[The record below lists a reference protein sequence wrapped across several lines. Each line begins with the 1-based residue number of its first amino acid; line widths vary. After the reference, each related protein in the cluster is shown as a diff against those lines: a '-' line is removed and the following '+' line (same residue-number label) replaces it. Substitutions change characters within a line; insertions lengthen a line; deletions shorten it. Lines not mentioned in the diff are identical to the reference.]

1 MRSRRWA
8 AWVNPSLSRKQK
20 SNTEGIDLEDRTSL
34 ISDLRSQIF
43 TGSDLAGPAA
53 VPAGA
58 SPARR
63 RHRMVN
69 TSDAGSS
76 ALEAS
81 TFGGRMPAG
90 SGDLAIETHGI
101 TPVPEDN
108 RYGTPRRLFPVWF
121 DPQMNMTGVFT
132 GSLAIVFGLGF
143 WLGLLAMVIG
153 TLLGSLPVAYLS
165 TWGPRTG
172 TGQLPA
178 SRMAFGATV
187 VLPAIVQWLSS
198 IAWDGLVGLFGGEA
212 LSTLL
217 HIPFWVGVLIVLAL
231 QGAVGIFGYEL
242 IHRVEAVMTVV
253 LVITFAVLTIKLLGG
268 NHQIVTP
275 PTVHH
280 GALAGS
286 FVLEVTVA
294 LSLAISWASYASDY
308 SRYLPPST
316 PRKPVFWYSLGGIVL
331 GYICIQAIGI
341 AGAKALG
348 AETAVGVR
356 DIMGGGFLG
365 ALALVV
371 IALASIGSNVMNDY
385 SGSLAL
391 QTVGVRVRRPISA
404 LVVTVIAFFL
414 ILWMHGGD
422 TASRFENVLLFV
434 GYWIPA
440 FVAIVTVDWL
450 YRLRGRNSINPAQES
465 TVRADAIVAVIAFV
479 LAFGAAVPFMNTSI
493 IVGPVAKAWHGADV
507 AYYVNFLVAAI
518 IYGGYRA
525 WRHRAAAPA
534 AALGTPAHTL
544 GGG

>member
-1 MRSRRWA
+1 
-8 AWVNPSLSRKQK
+8 
-20 SNTEGIDLEDRTSL
+20 
-34 ISDLRSQIF
+34 
-43 TGSDLAGPAA
+43 
-53 VPAGA
+53 
-58 SPARR
+58 
-63 RHRMVN
+63 MVHK
-69 TSDAGSS
+69 SDAGSS

-90 SGDLAIETHGI
+90 SGDMAIETHGI

-108 RYGTPRRLFPVWF
+108 RYGTPWRLFTVWF
-121 DPQMNMTGVFT
+121 APQLTMTGVFT

-143 WLGLLAMVIG
+143 WLGLLAMIIG
-153 TLLGSLPVAYLS
+153 TVLGSLPVAYLS

-212 LSTLL
+212 VSVLL
-217 HIPFWVGVLIVLAL
+217 HVPFWVGVLVVLAL
-231 QGAVGIFGYEL
+231 QGIVGIFGYEL

-253 LVITFAVLTIKLLGG
+253 LIITFAVLTIKLLSG

-275 PTVHH
+275 PAVHH
-280 GALAGS
+280 GDLAGA
-286 FVLEVTVA
+286 FILEVTVA

-308 SRYLPPST
+308 SRYLPSST

-331 GYICIQAIGI
+331 SYICIQAIGI

-348 AETAVGVR
+348 AETAEGVR
-356 DIMGGGFLG
+356 SVMGGGFLG
-365 ALALVV
+365 VLALIV
-371 IALASIGSNVMNDY
+371 IGLASVGSNAMNDY

-391 QTVGVRVRRPISA
+391 QTVGVRVRRPVSA
-404 LVVTVIAFFL
+404 VVVTVIAFFL
-414 ILWMHGGD
+414 ILWIHGGN

-440 FVAIVTVDWL
+440 FVAVVVIDWY
-450 YRLRGRNSINPAQES
+450 YRARGRHTINPARES
-465 TVRADAIVAVIAFV
+465 TLRTDAIVAVAAFV

-493 IVGPVAKAWHGADV
+493 VVGPVAKAWHGADV

-518 IYGGYRA
+518 IYGGYRV
-525 WRHRAAAPA
+525 WRQRAASPA
-534 AALGTPAHTL
+534 AAVGTPAHTL
-544 GGG
+544 RSGQ

>member
-1 MRSRRWA
+1 
-8 AWVNPSLSRKQK
+8 
-20 SNTEGIDLEDRTSL
+20 
-34 ISDLRSQIF
+34 
-43 TGSDLAGPAA
+43 
-53 VPAGA
+53 
-58 SPARR
+58 
-63 RHRMVN
+63 MVN
-69 TSDAGSS
+69 KSDSGSS

-108 RYGTPRRLFPVWF
+108 RYGTPRRLFTVWF
-121 DPQMNMTGVFT
+121 APQMNMTGVFT

-253 LVITFAVLTIKLLGG
+253 LVITFAVLTIKLLSG

-280 GALAGS
+280 GDLVGS

-365 ALALVV
+365 ALALLV
-371 IALASIGSNVMNDY
+371 IALASVGSNVMNDY

-391 QTVGVRVRRPISA
+391 QTVGVRVRRPVRERA
-404 LVVTVIAFFL
+404 AVR
-414 ILWMHGGD
+414 G
-422 TASRFENVLLFV
+422 LL
-434 GYWIPA
+434 
-440 FVAIVTVDWL
+440 DS
-450 YRLRGRNSINPAQES
+450 RLRRDRHHRLVLP
-465 TVRADAIVAVIAFV
+465 RAR
-479 LAFGAAVPFMNTSI
+479 PPHHQSR
-493 IVGPVAKAWHGADV
+493 P
-507 AYYVNFLVAAI
+507 
-518 IYGGYRA
+518 
-525 WRHRAAAPA
+525 
-534 AALGTPAHTL
+534 
-544 GGG
+544 

>member
-1 MRSRRWA
+1 
-8 AWVNPSLSRKQK
+8 
-20 SNTEGIDLEDRTSL
+20 
-34 ISDLRSQIF
+34 
-43 TGSDLAGPAA
+43 
-53 VPAGA
+53 
-58 SPARR
+58 
-63 RHRMVN
+63 MVN
-69 TSDAGSS
+69 KSDSGSS

-81 TFGGRMPAG
+81 TFGGRMPTG
-90 SGDLAIETHGI
+90 SGDMAIETHGI
-101 TPVPEDN
+101 TPIPEDN
-108 RYGTPRRLFPVWF
+108 RYGTPRRLFTVWF
-121 DPQMNMTGVFT
+121 APQMNMTGVFT

-153 TLLGSLPVAYLS
+153 TVLGSLPVAYLS

-172 TGQLPA
+172 TGQLPS
-178 SRMAFGATV
+178 SRMAFGGTV

-253 LVITFAVLTIKLLGG
+253 LVITFAVLTIKLLSG

-280 GALAGS
+280 GALVGS

-316 PRKPVFWYSLGGIVL
+316 PRKPVFWYSMGGIVL

-365 ALALVV
+365 ALALLV
-371 IALASIGSNVMNDY
+371 IALASVGSNVMNDY

-391 QTVGVRVRRPISA
+391 QTVGVRVRRPVSA
-404 LVVTVIAFFL
+404 VVVTVIAFFL
-414 ILWMHGGD
+414 ILWMHGGN

-440 FVAIVTVDWL
+440 FVAIVTIDWY
-450 YRLRGRNSINPAQES
+450 YRVRGRHTINPARES
-465 TVRADAIVAVIAFV
+465 TVRADAIVALITFV
-479 LAFGAAVPFMNTSI
+479 VAFGAAVPFMDTSI
-493 IVGPVAKAWHGADV
+493 IVGPVAKAWDGADRKSV
-507 AYYVNFLVAAI
+507 V
-518 IYGGYRA
+518 
-525 WRHRAAAPA
+525 
-534 AALGTPAHTL
+534 
-544 GGG
+544 

>member
-1 MRSRRWA
+1 
-8 AWVNPSLSRKQK
+8 
-20 SNTEGIDLEDRTSL
+20 
-34 ISDLRSQIF
+34 
-43 TGSDLAGPAA
+43 
-53 VPAGA
+53 
-58 SPARR
+58 
-63 RHRMVN
+63 MVHK
-69 TSDAGSS
+69 SDAGSS

-81 TFGGRMPAG
+81 TFGGRMPSG

-108 RYGTPRRLFPVWF
+108 RYGTPRRLFTVWF
-121 DPQMNMTGVFT
+121 APQMNMTGVFT

-178 SRMAFGATV
+178 ARMAFGATV

-253 LVITFAVLTIKLLGG
+253 LVITFAVLTIKLLSG

-280 GALAGS
+280 GDLVGS
-286 FVLEVTVA
+286 FILEVTVA

-316 PRKPVFWYSLGGIVL
+316 PRKPVFWYSMGGIVL

-348 AETAVGVR
+348 AETAAGVR

-371 IALASIGSNVMNDY
+371 IALASVGSNVMNDY

-404 LVVTVIAFFL
+404 VVVTVIAFFL
-414 ILWMHGGD
+414 ILWMHGGN
-422 TASRFENVLLFV
+422 TSSRFENVLLFV

-440 FVAIVTVDWL
+440 FVAIVVIDWY
-450 YRLRGRNSINPAQES
+450 YRARGRHTINPARES
-465 TVRADAIVAVIAFV
+465 TVQADAIAAIITFV
-479 LAFGAAVPFMNTSI
+479 VAFGASVPFMDTSI

-507 AYYVNFLVAAI
+507 AYFVNFLVAAI
-518 IYGGYRA
+518 IYGGYRV

-534 AALGTPAHTL
+534 AAVGTPAQTL
-544 GGG
+544 GSGR

>member
-1 MRSRRWA
+1 
-8 AWVNPSLSRKQK
+8 
-20 SNTEGIDLEDRTSL
+20 
-34 ISDLRSQIF
+34 
-43 TGSDLAGPAA
+43 
-53 VPAGA
+53 
-58 SPARR
+58 
-63 RHRMVN
+63 MVN
-69 TSDAGSS
+69 KSDSGSS

-108 RYGTPRRLFPVWF
+108 RYGTPRRLFTVWF
-121 DPQMNMTGVFT
+121 APQMNMTGVFT

-231 QGAVGIFGYEL
+231 QGGVGIFGYEL

-253 LVITFAVLTIKLLGG
+253 LVITFAVLTIKLLSG

-280 GALAGS
+280 GALVGS

-316 PRKPVFWYSLGGIVL
+316 SRKPVFWYSLGGIVL
-331 GYICIQAIGI
+331 GYISIQAIGI

-371 IALASIGSNVMNDY
+371 IALASVGSNVMNDY

-422 TASRFENVLLFV
+422 TSSRFQNVLLFV

-440 FVAIVTVDWL
+440 FVAIVTIDWY
-450 YRLRGRNSINPAQES
+450 YRARGRHTINPARES
-465 TVRADAIVAVIAFV
+465 TVRADAIVALIAFV
-479 LAFGAAVPFMNTSI
+479 VAFGAAVPFMDTSI
-493 IVGPVAKAWHGADV
+493 IVGPVAKAWDGADV
-507 AYYVNFLVAAI
+507 AYFVNFGVAAI

-525 WRHRAAAPA
+525 WRHRAATSA

-544 GGG
+544 GSGR

>member
-1 MRSRRWA
+1 
-8 AWVNPSLSRKQK
+8 
-20 SNTEGIDLEDRTSL
+20 
-34 ISDLRSQIF
+34 
-43 TGSDLAGPAA
+43 
-53 VPAGA
+53 
-58 SPARR
+58 
-63 RHRMVN
+63 MVN
-69 TSDAGSS
+69 KSDSGSS
-76 ALEAS
+76 ALEVS

-108 RYGTPRRLFPVWF
+108 RYGTPRRLFTVWF
-121 DPQMNMTGVFT
+121 APQMNMTGVFT

-253 LVITFAVLTIKLLGG
+253 LVITFAVLTIKLLSG

-275 PTVHH
+275 PTVHR
-280 GALAGS
+280 GALVGS

-316 PRKPVFWYSLGGIVL
+316 SRKPVFWYSLGGIVL

-371 IALASIGSNVMNDY
+371 IALASVGSNVMNDY

-422 TASRFENVLLFV
+422 TSSRFQNVLLFV

-440 FVAIVTVDWL
+440 FVAIVTIDWY
-450 YRLRGRNSINPAQES
+450 YRARGRHTINPARES
-465 TVRADAIVAVIAFV
+465 TVRADAIVALIAFV
-479 LAFGAAVPFMNTSI
+479 VAFGAAVPFMDTSI
-493 IVGPVAKAWHGADV
+493 IVGPVAKAWDGADV
-507 AYYVNFLVAAI
+507 AYFVNFGVAAI

-525 WRHRAAAPA
+525 WRHRAATPA

-544 GGG
+544 GSGR

>member
-1 MRSRRWA
+1 
-8 AWVNPSLSRKQK
+8 
-20 SNTEGIDLEDRTSL
+20 
-34 ISDLRSQIF
+34 
-43 TGSDLAGPAA
+43 
-53 VPAGA
+53 
-58 SPARR
+58 
-63 RHRMVN
+63 MVHK
-69 TSDAGSS
+69 SDAGPS

-81 TFGGRMPAG
+81 TFGGRMPSG

-108 RYGTPRRLFPVWF
+108 RYGTPRRLFTVWF
-121 DPQMNMTGVFT
+121 APQMNMTGVFT

-187 VLPAIVQWLSS
+187 FLPAIVQWLSS

-253 LVITFAVLTIKLLGG
+253 LVITFAVLTIKLLSG

-280 GALAGS
+280 GDLVGA
-286 FVLEVTVA
+286 FILEVTVA

-316 PRKPVFWYSLGGIVL
+316 PRKPVFWYSMGGIVL

-371 IALASIGSNVMNDY
+371 IALASVGSNVMNDY

-404 LVVTVIAFFL
+404 LVVTFIAFFL
-414 ILWMHGGD
+414 ILWMHGGN
-422 TASRFENVLLFV
+422 TSSRFENVLLFV

-440 FVAIVTVDWL
+440 FVAIVSIDWY
-450 YRLRGRNSINPAQES
+450 YRARGRHTINPARES
-465 TVRADAIVAVIAFV
+465 TLQADAIAAIITFV
-479 LAFGAAVPFMNTSI
+479 VAFGASVPFMNTSI

-507 AYYVNFLVAAI
+507 AYFVNFGVAAI
-518 IYGGYRA
+518 IYGAYRV

-534 AALGTPAHTL
+534 AAVGTPAHTL
-544 GGG
+544 GSGR

>member
-1 MRSRRWA
+1 M
-8 AWVNPSLSRKQK
+8 VHK
-20 SNTEGIDLEDRTSL
+20 SD
-34 ISDLRSQIF
+34 
-43 TGSDLAGPAA
+43 P
-53 VPAGA
+53 
-58 SPARR
+58 
-63 RHRMVN
+63 
-69 TSDAGSS
+69 GSS

-81 TFGGRMPAG
+81 TFGGRMPVG
-90 SGDLAIETHGI
+90 SGDMAIETHGI

-108 RYGTPRRLFPVWF
+108 RYGTPWRLFTVWF
-121 DPQMNMTGVFT
+121 APQMNMTGVFT

-143 WLGLLAMVIG
+143 WLGLLAMIIG
-153 TLLGSLPVAYLS
+153 TVLGSLPVAYLS

-212 LSTLL
+212 LSVLL
-217 HIPFWVGVLIVLAL
+217 HVPFWVGVLIVLAL
-231 QGAVGIFGYEL
+231 QGIVGIFGYEL

-253 LVITFAVLTIKLLGG
+253 LIITFVVLTIKLLSGG
-268 NHQIVTP
+268 HQIVTP

-280 GALAGS
+280 GDLVGS
-286 FVLEVTVA
+286 FILEVTVA

-308 SRYLPPST
+308 SRYLPSST
-316 PRKPVFWYSLGGIVL
+316 PRKPVFWYTLGGVVL
-331 GYICIQAIGI
+331 SYICIQAIGI

-348 AETAVGVR
+348 AETAEGVR
-356 DIMGGGFLG
+356 SVMGGGFLG
-365 ALALVV
+365 ALALIV
-371 IALASIGSNVMNDY
+371 IGLASIGSNAMNDY

-391 QTVGVRVRRPISA
+391 QTVGVRVRRPVSA
-404 LVVTVIAFFL
+404 VVVTVIAFFL

-422 TASRFENVLLFV
+422 TSSRFQNVLLFV

-440 FVAIVTVDWL
+440 FVAVVVIDWY
-450 YRLRGRNSINPAQES
+450 YRARGRHTINPAREI
-465 TVRADAIVAVIAFV
+465 TLRADAIVAVVAFV

-493 IVGPVAKAWHGADV
+493 VVGPVAKAWHGADV
-507 AYYVNFLVAAI
+507 AYYVDFLVAAI
-518 IYGGYRA
+518 IYGGYRV

-544 GGG
+544 GSGR